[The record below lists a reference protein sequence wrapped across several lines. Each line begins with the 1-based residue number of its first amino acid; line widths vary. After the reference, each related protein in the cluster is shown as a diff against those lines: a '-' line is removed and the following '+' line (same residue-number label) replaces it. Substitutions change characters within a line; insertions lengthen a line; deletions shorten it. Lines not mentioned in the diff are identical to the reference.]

1 LQSRTKND
9 IIETIFNKG
18 IKGNVM
24 AYISN
29 EEINEI
35 RSRANI
41 VDIISGY
48 LQVSSKGK
56 NYVALCP
63 FHNDHSPSL
72 IISPEKQ
79 IFNCFTCR
87 TGGNVFSFVMKYENV
102 SFAEAVSIVAK
113 KVGFNLKNDVFVKS
127 ENKYSKDYEIY
138 EYAMKYYLNNI
149 NTTDGSKAREYLLK
163 RGINETIIKEF
174 KLGYSGSSKDTFYKL
189 ATNKGWDIET
199 LNKLGLINKVNENV
213 YDTFINRVVI
223 PIENLKGEVVG
234 FTGRIFN
241 GEDNTAKYLN
251 TKETEIFKKSSLLFN
266 YHNAKNY
273 IRDRKSVIV
282 VEGNMDAIKMSA
294 KGFKNVVALMGV
306 ALSNEQ
312 IDILKRLKVPVIL
325 MLDNDNAGEDAT
337 IKNGESL
344 INSGVDTKVIRLS
357 GAKDPDEYLEK
368 FGIDAMQNNIDK
380 AIKYIDFKIECL
392 KKDKDLSNMED
403 LITYVKEVIN
413 SINGEDDLTKEIIL
427 SKISKDYAID
437 IDILKSNLKTEVKK
451 DAKKEETQE
460 VRDKKL
466 TKYQKASHKVLYY
479 MLMDSKYINLYKNTL
494 GYFKERIERVL
505 ASEIVYYESN
515 NGNIDVADFTTTI
528 MGSEDEYEFLQIIL
542 SENGNTSVS
551 DEEFNSCVKAIL
563 DIYKKDEIIKVKGLI
578 ASELDQTKKE
588 ELVKKLIDL
597 KRKCE

>member
-1 LQSRTKND
+1 
-9 IIETIFNKG
+9 
-18 IKGNVM
+18 M

-138 EYAMKYYLNNI
+138 EYAMKFYLNNI
-149 NTTDGSKAREYLLK
+149 NTADGSKAREYLLK

-325 MLDNDNAGEDAT
+325 MLDNDNAGEEAT

-344 INSGVDTKVIRLS
+344 INSGVDTKVVRLS

-437 IDILKSNLKTEVKK
+437 IDVLKSNLKTEVKK

>member
-1 LQSRTKND
+1 
-9 IIETIFNKG
+9 
-18 IKGNVM
+18 M

-189 ATNKGWDIET
+189 ATNKGWDTET

-306 ALSNEQ
+306 ALSKEQ

-325 MLDNDNAGEDAT
+325 MLDNDNAGEEAT

-344 INSGVDTKVIRLS
+344 INSDVDTKVVRLS

>member
-1 LQSRTKND
+1 
-9 IIETIFNKG
+9 
-18 IKGNVM
+18 M

-35 RSRANI
+35 RSRTNI

-48 LQVSSKGK
+48 LQVSQKGK

-63 FHNDHSPSL
+63 FHSDHSPSL

-87 TGGNVFSFVMKYENV
+87 TGGNVFSFIMKYENV
-102 SFAEAVSIVAK
+102 SFVEALNIVAK
-113 KVGFNLKNDVFVKS
+113 KIGYNLKNYNYETNTD
-127 ENKYSKDYEIY
+127 NKYSKDYEIY
-138 EYAMKYYLNNI
+138 DYAMKYYLNNI
-149 NTTDGSKAREYLLK
+149 NTIDGTKAREYLLK
-163 RGINETIIKEF
+163 RGITEDIIKEF
-174 KLGYSGSSKDTFYKL
+174 KLGYAGESKDTFFKL
-189 ATNKGWDIET
+189 ASKKKWDVDT
-199 LNKLGLINKVNENV
+199 LNKLGLINKVNENI
-213 YDTFINRVVI
+213 YDTFINRIVI

-241 GEDNTAKYLN
+241 GENNTAKYLN

-273 IRDRKSVIV
+273 IRDNKCAIV

-294 KGFKNVVALMGV
+294 KGFKNVIALMGV

-312 IDILKRLKVPVIL
+312 IDILKRLRVPIIL
-325 MLDNDNAGEDAT
+325 MLDNDSAGEDAT
-337 IKNGESL
+337 VKNGETL
-344 INSGVDTKVIRLS
+344 INHGIDTKVIRLS

-368 FGIDAMQNNIDK
+368 FGIEAMQNNINN
-380 AIKYIDFKIECL
+380 AIKYIDFKIEFL
-392 KKDKDLSNMED
+392 KRNKNLSNMED

-413 SINGEDDLTKEIIL
+413 SINNQDDLTKEIIL

-437 IDILKSNLKTEVKK
+437 IDVLKTNLKEAPKK
-451 DAKKEETQE
+451 IERVSENENLKK
-460 VRDKKL
+460 VKL

-479 MLMDSKYINLYKNTL
+479 MLMDNKYINMYKNTL
-494 GYFKERIERVL
+494 GYFKERMERVL
-505 ASEIVYYESN
+505 ASEIVYYARSE
-515 NGNIDVADFTTTI
+515 NIDVADFTTI
-528 MGSEDEYEFLQIIL
+528 LIDKEDEYEFLQQIL
-542 SENGNTSVS
+542 SENGNTSIS
-551 DEEFNSCVKAIL
+551 DDEFNSCVKAIL

>member
-1 LQSRTKND
+1 
-9 IIETIFNKG
+9 
-18 IKGNVM
+18 M

-213 YDTFINRVVI
+213 YDTFINRIVI

-325 MLDNDNAGEDAT
+325 MLDNDNAGEEAT

-344 INSGVDTKVIRLS
+344 LNSDVDTKVVRLS

>member
-1 LQSRTKND
+1 
-9 IIETIFNKG
+9 
-18 IKGNVM
+18 M

-56 NYVALCP
+56 NFVALCP

-149 NTTDGSKAREYLLK
+149 NTTDGSKARDYLLK

-306 ALSNEQ
+306 ALSKEQ

-325 MLDNDNAGEDAT
+325 MLDNDNAGEEAT

-344 INSGVDTKVIRLS
+344 INSGVDTKVVRLS

-368 FGIDAMQNNIDK
+368 FSIDAMQNNIDK

-451 DAKKEETQE
+451 DVKKEETQE

>member
-1 LQSRTKND
+1 
-9 IIETIFNKG
+9 
-18 IKGNVM
+18 M

-149 NTTDGSKAREYLLK
+149 NTTDGSKARDYLLK

-344 INSGVDTKVIRLS
+344 INSGVDTKVVRLS

-392 KKDKDLSNMED
+392 KKNKDLSNMED

-451 DAKKEETQE
+451 DAKKEEVVE
-460 VRDKKL
+460 VRDKKI

>member
-1 LQSRTKND
+1 
-9 IIETIFNKG
+9 
-18 IKGNVM
+18 M

-413 SINGEDDLTKEIIL
+413 SINGEDVLTKEIIL

>member
-1 LQSRTKND
+1 
-9 IIETIFNKG
+9 
-18 IKGNVM
+18 M

-306 ALSNEQ
+306 ALSKEQ
-312 IDILKRLKVPVIL
+312 IDILKRLKVPVML
-325 MLDNDNAGEDAT
+325 MLDNDNAGEEAT

-344 INSGVDTKVIRLS
+344 INSGVDTKVVRLS

-380 AIKYIDFKIECL
+380 AIKYIDFKIEFL

-451 DAKKEETQE
+451 DVKKEEVVE

>member
-1 LQSRTKND
+1 
-9 IIETIFNKG
+9 
-18 IKGNVM
+18 M

-149 NTTDGSKAREYLLK
+149 NTTDGSKARDYLLK

-344 INSGVDTKVIRLS
+344 INSGVDTKVVRLS

-451 DAKKEETQE
+451 DVKKEETQE

-528 MGSEDEYEFLQIIL
+528 MESEDEYEFLQIIL

>member
-1 LQSRTKND
+1 MDKLLTLIKNNSKK
-9 IIETIFNKG
+9 ITIVG
-18 IKGNVM
+18 I
-24 AYISN
+24 
-29 EEINEI
+29 
-35 RSRANI
+35 
-41 VDIISGY
+41 
-48 LQVSSKGK
+48 
-56 NYVALCP
+56 
-63 FHNDHSPSL
+63 L
-72 IISPEKQ
+72 II
-79 IFNCFTCR
+79 IL
-87 TGGNVFSFVMKYENV
+87 VIL
-102 SFAEAVSIVAK
+102 IVLTIA
-113 KVGFNLKNDVFVKS
+113 
-127 ENKYSKDYEIY
+127 
-138 EYAMKYYLNNI
+138 
-149 NTTDGSKAREYLLK
+149 
-163 RGINETIIKEF
+163 IIKENEKQKYVVYNGKNLSESKYPGYKEKIDELKKNHPNWTF
-174 KLGYSGSSKDTFYKL
+174 TLLYTKLDWQEVIKNEGHIDNTKYPLNLIPDSSKYPEDWKCEVDKDKTF
-189 ATNKGWDIET
+189 D
-199 LNKLGLINKVNENV
+199 
-213 YDTFINRVVI
+213 
-223 PIENLKGEVVG
+223 
-234 FTGRIFN
+234 N
-241 GEDNTAKYLN
+241 GTWLCA
-251 TKETEIFKKSSLLFN
+251 S
-266 YHNAKNY
+266 
-273 IRDRKSVIV
+273 
-282 VEGNMDAIKMSA
+282 
-294 KGFKNVVALMGV
+294 
-306 ALSNEQ
+306 
-312 IDILKRLKVPVIL
+312 
-325 MLDNDNAGEDAT
+325 
-337 IKNGESL
+337 
-344 INSGVDTKVIRLS
+344 
-357 GAKDPDEYLEK
+357 
-368 FGIDAMQNNIDK
+368 DK

-451 DAKKEETQE
+451 DVKKEETQE

>member
-1 LQSRTKND
+1 
-9 IIETIFNKG
+9 
-18 IKGNVM
+18 M

-189 ATNKGWDIET
+189 ATNKGWDTET

-251 TKETEIFKKSSLLFN
+251 TKETEIFKKSRLLFN

-325 MLDNDNAGEDAT
+325 MLDNDNAGEEAT

-344 INSGVDTKVIRLS
+344 INSGVDTKVVRLS

-451 DAKKEETQE
+451 DAKKEEVVE

>member
-1 LQSRTKND
+1 
-9 IIETIFNKG
+9 
-18 IKGNVM
+18 M

-113 KVGFNLKNDVFVKS
+113 KVGFNLKNNVFVKS

-149 NTTDGSKAREYLLK
+149 NTTDGSKARDYLLK

-325 MLDNDNAGEDAT
+325 MLDNDNAGEEAT

-344 INSGVDTKVIRLS
+344 INSGVDTKVVRLS

-451 DAKKEETQE
+451 DAKKEEVVE

-515 NGNIDVADFTTTI
+515 NGNIDVADFTTMI

>member
-1 LQSRTKND
+1 
-9 IIETIFNKG
+9 
-18 IKGNVM
+18 M

-149 NTTDGSKAREYLLK
+149 NTTDGSKARDYLLK

-306 ALSNEQ
+306 ALSKEQ

-325 MLDNDNAGEDAT
+325 MLDNDNAGEEAT

-451 DAKKEETQE
+451 DVKKEEVVE
-460 VRDKKL
+460 VRDKKI

>member
-1 LQSRTKND
+1 
-9 IIETIFNKG
+9 
-18 IKGNVM
+18 M

-138 EYAMKYYLNNI
+138 EYAMKFYLNNI
-149 NTTDGSKAREYLLK
+149 NTADGSKAREYLLK

-325 MLDNDNAGEDAT
+325 MLDNDNAGEEAT

-344 INSGVDTKVIRLS
+344 INSGVDTKVVRLS

-451 DAKKEETQE
+451 DVKKEETQE

-528 MGSEDEYEFLQIIL
+528 MESEDEYEFLQIIL

>member
-1 LQSRTKND
+1 
-9 IIETIFNKG
+9 
-18 IKGNVM
+18 M

-149 NTTDGSKAREYLLK
+149 NTTDGSKARDYLLK

-189 ATNKGWDIET
+189 ATNKGWDTET

-344 INSGVDTKVIRLS
+344 INSGVDTKVVRLS

>member
-1 LQSRTKND
+1 
-9 IIETIFNKG
+9 
-18 IKGNVM
+18 M

-138 EYAMKYYLNNI
+138 EYAMKFYLNNI
-149 NTTDGSKAREYLLK
+149 NTADGSKAREYLLK

-306 ALSNEQ
+306 ALSKEQ

-325 MLDNDNAGEDAT
+325 MLDNDNAGEEAT

-451 DAKKEETQE
+451 DAKKEEVVE

>member
-1 LQSRTKND
+1 
-9 IIETIFNKG
+9 
-18 IKGNVM
+18 M

-325 MLDNDNAGEDAT
+325 MLDNDNAGEEAT

-344 INSGVDTKVIRLS
+344 INSGVDTKVVRLS

-451 DAKKEETQE
+451 DAKKEEVVE

-528 MGSEDEYEFLQIIL
+528 MESEDEYEFLQIIL

>member
-1 LQSRTKND
+1 
-9 IIETIFNKG
+9 
-18 IKGNVM
+18 M

-149 NTTDGSKAREYLLK
+149 NTTDGSKARDYLLK

-213 YDTFINRVVI
+213 YDTFINRIVI

-325 MLDNDNAGEDAT
+325 MLDNDNAGEEAT

-344 INSGVDTKVIRLS
+344 INSGVNTKVVRLS

-451 DAKKEETQE
+451 DVKKEEPQE

-466 TKYQKASHKVLYY
+466 TKYQKASHKILYY

-578 ASELDQTKKE
+578 ASELKKNKKE

>member
-1 LQSRTKND
+1 
-9 IIETIFNKG
+9 
-18 IKGNVM
+18 M

-213 YDTFINRVVI
+213 YDTFINRIVI

-325 MLDNDNAGEDAT
+325 MLDNDNAGEEAT
-337 IKNGESL
+337 IKNGEFL
-344 INSGVDTKVIRLS
+344 INSGVDTKVVRLS

>member
-1 LQSRTKND
+1 
-9 IIETIFNKG
+9 
-18 IKGNVM
+18 M

-306 ALSNEQ
+306 ALSKEQ

-325 MLDNDNAGEDAT
+325 MLDNDNAGEEAT

-451 DAKKEETQE
+451 DVKKEEVVE
-460 VRDKKL
+460 VRDKKI

>member
-1 LQSRTKND
+1 
-9 IIETIFNKG
+9 
-18 IKGNVM
+18 M

-306 ALSNEQ
+306 ALSKEQ

-325 MLDNDNAGEDAT
+325 MLDNDNAGEEAT

-344 INSGVDTKVIRLS
+344 INSGVDTKVVRLS

-380 AIKYIDFKIECL
+380 GIKYIDFKIECL

-451 DAKKEETQE
+451 DVKKEETQE

>member
-1 LQSRTKND
+1 
-9 IIETIFNKG
+9 
-18 IKGNVM
+18 M

-138 EYAMKYYLNNI
+138 EYAMKFYLNNI
-149 NTTDGSKAREYLLK
+149 NTADGSKAREYLLK

-325 MLDNDNAGEDAT
+325 MLDNDNAGEEAT

-344 INSGVDTKVIRLS
+344 INSGVDTKVVRLS

-451 DAKKEETQE
+451 DAKKEEVVE

>member
-1 LQSRTKND
+1 
-9 IIETIFNKG
+9 
-18 IKGNVM
+18 M

-56 NYVALCP
+56 NFVALCP

-189 ATNKGWDIET
+189 ATNKGWDKET

-325 MLDNDNAGEDAT
+325 MLDNDNAGEEAT

-344 INSGVDTKVIRLS
+344 INSGVDTKVVRLS

-451 DAKKEETQE
+451 DAKKEKVVE
-460 VRDKKL
+460 VRNKKL

>member
-1 LQSRTKND
+1 
-9 IIETIFNKG
+9 
-18 IKGNVM
+18 M

-56 NYVALCP
+56 NFVALCP

-149 NTTDGSKAREYLLK
+149 NTTDGSKARDYLLK

-325 MLDNDNAGEDAT
+325 MLDNDNAGEEAT

-344 INSGVDTKVIRLS
+344 INSGVDTKIVRLS

-413 SINGEDDLTKEIIL
+413 SINSEDDLTKEIIL

-437 IDILKSNLKTEVKK
+437 IDVLKSNLKTEVKK
-451 DAKKEETQE
+451 AVKKEETQE

>member
-1 LQSRTKND
+1 
-9 IIETIFNKG
+9 
-18 IKGNVM
+18 M

-149 NTTDGSKAREYLLK
+149 NTADGSKAREYLLK

-213 YDTFINRVVI
+213 YDTFINRIVI

-325 MLDNDNAGEDAT
+325 MLDNDNAGEEAT

-344 INSGVDTKVIRLS
+344 INSGVDTKVVRLS

-368 FGIDAMQNNIDK
+368 FSIDAMQNNIDK

-451 DAKKEETQE
+451 DVKKEETQE

>member
-1 LQSRTKND
+1 
-9 IIETIFNKG
+9 
-18 IKGNVM
+18 M

-56 NYVALCP
+56 NYIALCP

-138 EYAMKYYLNNI
+138 EYAMKFYLNNI
-149 NTTDGSKAREYLLK
+149 NTADGSKAREYLLK

-306 ALSNEQ
+306 ALSKEQ

-325 MLDNDNAGEDAT
+325 MLDNDNAGEEAT

-451 DAKKEETQE
+451 DAKKEEVVE

-528 MGSEDEYEFLQIIL
+528 MESEDEYEFLQIIL

>member
-1 LQSRTKND
+1 
-9 IIETIFNKG
+9 
-18 IKGNVM
+18 M

-213 YDTFINRVVI
+213 YDTFINRIVI

-344 INSGVDTKVIRLS
+344 LNSDVDTKVVRLS

>member
-1 LQSRTKND
+1 
-9 IIETIFNKG
+9 
-18 IKGNVM
+18 M

-149 NTTDGSKAREYLLK
+149 NTTDGSKARDYLLK

-213 YDTFINRVVI
+213 YDTFINRIVI

-306 ALSNEQ
+306 ALSYEQ

-325 MLDNDNAGEDAT
+325 MLDNDNAGEEAT

-344 INSGVDTKVIRLS
+344 INSGVDTKVVRLS

-427 SKISKDYAID
+427 SKISKDYTID
-437 IDILKSNLKTEVKK
+437 IDVLKSNLKTEVKK
-451 DAKKEETQE
+451 DVKKEEVVD

>member
-1 LQSRTKND
+1 
-9 IIETIFNKG
+9 
-18 IKGNVM
+18 M

-325 MLDNDNAGEDAT
+325 MLDNDNAGEEAT
-337 IKNGESL
+337 IKNGEFL
-344 INSGVDTKVIRLS
+344 INSGVDTKVVRLS

>member
-1 LQSRTKND
+1 
-9 IIETIFNKG
+9 
-18 IKGNVM
+18 M

-149 NTTDGSKAREYLLK
+149 NTTDGSKARDYLLK

-325 MLDNDNAGEDAT
+325 MLDNDNAGEEAT

-344 INSGVDTKVIRLS
+344 INSGVDTKVVRLS

-451 DAKKEETQE
+451 DVKKEEVVE
-460 VRDKKL
+460 VRNKKL

>member
-1 LQSRTKND
+1 
-9 IIETIFNKG
+9 
-18 IKGNVM
+18 M

-306 ALSNEQ
+306 SLSNEQ

>member
-1 LQSRTKND
+1 
-9 IIETIFNKG
+9 
-18 IKGNVM
+18 M

-138 EYAMKYYLNNI
+138 EYAMKFYLNNI
-149 NTTDGSKAREYLLK
+149 NTADGSKAREYLLK

-306 ALSNEQ
+306 ALSKEQ

-325 MLDNDNAGEDAT
+325 MLDNDNAGEEAT

-344 INSGVDTKVIRLS
+344 INSDVDTKVIRLS

-451 DAKKEETQE
+451 DAKKEEVVE

-528 MGSEDEYEFLQIIL
+528 MESEDEYEFLQIIL

>member
-1 LQSRTKND
+1 
-9 IIETIFNKG
+9 
-18 IKGNVM
+18 M

-127 ENKYSKDYEIY
+127 ENKYSKDHEIY

-213 YDTFINRVVI
+213 YDTFINRIVI

-325 MLDNDNAGEDAT
+325 MLDNDNAGEEAT

-344 INSGVDTKVIRLS
+344 INSDVDTKVVRLS

-413 SINGEDDLTKEIIL
+413 SINGEDALTKEIIL

-451 DAKKEETQE
+451 DAKKEEVVE
-460 VRDKKL
+460 VRDKKI

>member
-1 LQSRTKND
+1 
-9 IIETIFNKG
+9 
-18 IKGNVM
+18 M

-56 NYVALCP
+56 NFVALCP

-149 NTTDGSKAREYLLK
+149 NTTDGSKARDYLLK

-213 YDTFINRVVI
+213 YDTFINRIVI

-344 INSGVDTKVIRLS
+344 LNSDVDTKVVRLS

>member
-1 LQSRTKND
+1 
-9 IIETIFNKG
+9 
-18 IKGNVM
+18 M

-149 NTTDGSKAREYLLK
+149 NTTDGSKARDYLLK

-213 YDTFINRVVI
+213 YDTFINRIVI

-325 MLDNDNAGEDAT
+325 MLDNDNAGEEAT

-344 INSGVDTKVIRLS
+344 INSGVDTKVVRLS

-413 SINGEDDLTKEIIL
+413 SINSEDNLTKEIIL

-528 MGSEDEYEFLQIIL
+528 MESEDEYEFLQIIL

>member
-1 LQSRTKND
+1 
-9 IIETIFNKG
+9 
-18 IKGNVM
+18 M

-189 ATNKGWDIET
+189 ATNKGWDTET

-306 ALSNEQ
+306 ALSKEQ

-325 MLDNDNAGEDAT
+325 MLDNDNAGEEAT

-344 INSGVDTKVIRLS
+344 INSGVDTKVVRLS

-368 FGIDAMQNNIDK
+368 FSIDAMQNNIDK

-451 DAKKEETQE
+451 DVKKEETQE

-528 MGSEDEYEFLQIIL
+528 MASEDEYEFLQIIL